1 MTPLFRKFLGMHWIL
16 FAAMAMLL
24 ASGVYAIYAAVHFR
38 DGEEAH
44 LVDTWHKQ
52 INWILIG
59 TVAYFSAA
67 LVDYKWVRWGA
78 VIMYVIS
85 LGLVAAVFKFGHS
98 EEVHGQLLSL
108 RLPGI
113 GAFQPAQLAIAST
126 ILLMAVVLG
135 EAHKIFPWMRHYMV
149 RFLVSGAIFGLPF
162 LLMLKQG
169 DLGSAMV
176 IVPVAVVMLIVG
188 NIPFRCLIAAAL
200 VGLTVIPPVYFF
212 GLKEHQRQR
221 IDVTIDLLRGKEV
234 NVKGEGWALTNI
246 LIAVGSAGWEGKGMD
261 TKQLAPNLKN
271 LLQLRLLPNETMH
284 NDFIYTV
291 VCETFGFRGAGA
303 LLALFLFLLVMCFTV
318 AFFARDA
325 LGRLI
330 VAGIIALL
338 FAHTFEHIGMNLGI
352 LPITGIPLPFIS
364 YGGTFL
370 TMTMFL
376 MGLLQS
382 VWVHRNKMLE
392 EEAARRPA
400 LSPRSAPAL
409 A

>member
-16 FAAMAMLL
+16 FVAMGVLIAC
-24 ASGVYAIYAAVHFR
+24 GVYMIYAAVHFR
-38 DGEEAH
+38 DGDQAY
-44 LVDTWHKQ
+44 LTNMWRDQ

-59 TVAYFSAA
+59 TVAYFAGA
-67 LVDYKWVRWGA
+67 LVDYKWIKWAALV
-78 VIMYVIS
+78 MYIFS
-85 LGLVAAVFKFGHS
+85 IGLVLAVSIPRLGV
-98 EEVHGQLLSL
+98 EVHGQMIGLK
-108 RLPGI
+108 LPGI
-113 GAFQPAQLAIAST
+113 PAFQPAQPAIAST

-135 EAHKIFPWMRHYMV
+135 ESHKLFPWMRHYMV
-149 RFLVSGAIFGLPF
+149 RFLVSGIIFSVPF
-162 LLMLKQG
+162 VLMLKNG

-200 VGLTVIPPVYFF
+200 LGLTIIPPVYFF
-212 GLKEHQRQR
+212 GLKEHQRAR
-221 IDVTIDLLRGKEV
+221 IDVTINLLRGKEV
-234 NVKGEGWALTNI
+234 NVQKEGWALTNI
-246 LIAVGSAGWEGKGMD
+246 LIAVGSAGWEGKGLD
-261 TKQLAPNLKN
+261 PKQLPSNMKC
-271 LLQLRLLPNETMH
+271 LLQLGLLPNETMH
-284 NDFIYTV
+284 DDFIYTV
-291 VCETFGFRGAGA
+291 VCETFGFRGAA
-303 LLALFLFLLVMCFTV
+303 VLLALFMFLLVMCLTV

-338 FAHTFEHIGMNLGI
+338 FAHVFEHVGMNIGL

-370 TMTMFL
+370 IIVMSL
-376 MGLLQS
+376 MGLMQS

-392 EEAARRPA
+392 EEAARRPV
-400 LSPRSAPAL
+400 LTPRTAPAL

>member
-16 FAAMAMLL
+16 VAAMAILL

-38 DGEEAH
+38 DGDHAELTH
-44 LVDTWHKQ
+44 LWHRQ

-59 TVAYFSAA
+59 TVAFFAAA
-67 LVDYKWVRWGA
+67 LVDYKWVKWGA
-78 VIMYVIS
+78 VIMYVA
-85 LGLVAAVFKFGHS
+85 GLVLLAALAKFGV
-98 EEVHGQLLSL
+98 EVHGQKLNL
-108 RLPGI
+108 RLPGV
-113 GAFQPAQLAIAST
+113 GEFQPAQLAIVAT

-135 EAHKIFPWMRHYMV
+135 ESHKLFPWMRHYLV
-149 RFLVSGAIFGLPF
+149 RFLVSGAIFGVPF

-176 IVPVAVVMLIVG
+176 IVPVAVVMLVVG

-200 VGLTVIPPVYFF
+200 VGLTILPPVYFF
-212 GLKEHQRQR
+212 GLKDYQRQR
-221 IDVTIDLLRGKEV
+221 IDVTLDLLQGKEV
-234 NVKGEGWALTNI
+234 NIQKEGYSLTNI
-246 LIAVGSAGWEGKGMD
+246 LIAVGSAGWEGKGTD
-261 TKQLAPNLKN
+261 LKN
-271 LLQLRLLPNETMH
+271 LPPGQKNMLQLNLLPPTVSH
-284 NDFIYTV
+284 SDHVYAV
-291 VCETFGFRGAGA
+291 VCETFGFRGAAA
-303 LLALFLFLLVMCFTV
+303 LLALFLFLLIMCFTV
-318 AFFARDA
+318 AFFARDS

-338 FAHTFEHIGMNLGI
+338 FAHIFEHVGMNIGL

-370 TMTMFL
+370 ILIMFL
-376 MGLLQS
+376 MGLMQS

-392 EEAARRPA
+392 EEAARRPV
-400 LSPRSAPAL
+400 LTPRSAPAL